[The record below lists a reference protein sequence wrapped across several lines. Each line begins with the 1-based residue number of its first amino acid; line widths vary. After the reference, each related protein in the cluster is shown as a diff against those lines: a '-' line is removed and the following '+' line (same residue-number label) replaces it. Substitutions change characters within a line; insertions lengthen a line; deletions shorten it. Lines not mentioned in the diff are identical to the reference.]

1 MVVCMGIPL
10 LLMLIK
16 LEEHGSMATVS
27 PLQCCEAVGH
37 ATILHKPQMCPPCWH
52 SFVPMDRG
60 GVSTGSTFSW
70 PIPIKAVSMP
80 VPLMACKMFCSTVSR
95 MPNVFRMYLSCPIES
110 GSLLEMTI
118 THFIFRCLGA
128 HAQARYTFVCLCV
141 LFVDL

>member
-1 MVVCMGIPL
+1 MALWQLCLPYSVV
-10 LLMLIK
+10 K
-16 LEEHGSMATVS
+16 LWDMRRYYTN
-27 PLQCCEAVGH
+27 
-37 ATILHKPQMCPPCWH
+37 HKCAPPPCWH

-80 VPLMACKMFCSTVSR
+80 VPLTACKMFCSTVSR